1 MYYNL
6 RCVFTFV
13 CPFLFINI
21 LFVSFLIL
29 QQDVPLI
36 CRQCIVGLSSC
47 LFIMDLLS
55 THCHKNHNGKAMDN
69 KERRNYIKISLF
81 RCKPWAV
88 KKSSSNCCSKTKT
101 KEGRNYDIESFKHS
115 SNFKN
120 LFTSLA
126 FGCLGHLNNILAG
139 DFFMCSRIAPPNE
152 LSDVQIKN
160 DIPEHTRLIKNIFE
174 ISICT
179 FLIWNVRFR

>member
-55 THCHKNHNGKAMDN
+55 THCHKNHNGKAMNN

-81 RCKPWAV
+81 WSQPWAV

-101 KEGRNYDIESFKHS
+101 KEGRTYDIESFKHS

-120 LFTSLA
+120 LLTRLA
-126 FGCLGHLNNILAG
+126 FGCLGPVHVA
-139 DFFMCSRIAPPNE
+139 RI
-152 LSDVQIKN
+152 
-160 DIPEHTRLIKNIFE
+160 
-174 ISICT
+174 T
-179 FLIWNVRFR
+179 FLRVIFCVFTAKWPFRCLD